1 MDVFWPPIWSALGNK
16 NSRPCGR
23 LFLKYVR
30 RRPTLPPRHQGSTIG
45 AERLSFRVRNGTGR
59 FPLAMTTE
67 TLWSYQSF
75 WLNSP
80 MESEPVSDRNS
91 GTAQWT
97 RA

>member
-1 MDVFWPPIWSALGNK
+1 MGGLK
-16 NSRPCGR
+16 
-23 LFLKYVR
+23 LKYVR

-67 TLWSYQSF
+67 TLWSYQSYRSRSQRI
-75 WLNSP
+75 NV
-80 MESEPVSDRNS
+80 VSWSKVPDRIS

>member
-67 TLWSYQSF
+67 TLWSYQSYRSHETTQRRC
-75 WLNSP
+75 LVEQGSRP
-80 MESEPVSDRNS
+80 
-91 GTAQWT
+91 
-97 RA
+97 